1 MTIIGPADLHLST
14 GAMAL
19 DALPAEEAERFQDH
33 LAHCETCAEEFRG
46 LQATAAMLGAA
57 EAIRPPARL
66 RVWVL
71 DAAARTPQLPPEV
84 LAPVGRHRHTSEPT
98 TGAPLTDTPT
108 TDVIAIGSAPSPRAS
123 WIRRPVG
130 WLAAAAAVVL
140 IGGGL
145 IWGINAGHTAPP
157 TASELSQCVVADPA
171 ATTLTPKV
179 GAGGSLTRSDSCG
192 AVLLNLP
199 SMAALGTG
207 QGYQMWLIDGNKAA
221 KSLGMVNNLNGAMVP
236 LQFHQGDQ
244 SVAVTVEPSAGSE
257 KPSHDPVWQVNLH

>member
-1 MTIIGPADLHLST
+1 MTIIDPADLHLST

-19 DALPAEEAERFQDH
+19 DALPAEEAERFADH
-33 LAHCETCAEEFRG
+33 LAHCETCAEEYRG

-71 DAAARTPQLPPEV
+71 NAAARTPQLPPEMGI
-84 LAPVGRHRHTSEPT
+84 PVGRHRSSDGQS
-98 TGAPLTDTPT
+98 TGAATTDTPA
-108 TDVIAIGSAPSPRAS
+108 TDVIAIGSAPSRRRS
-123 WIRRPVG
+123 WIRRPTG

-145 IWGINAGHTAPP
+145 IWGIKAGNTTPP

-171 ATTLTPKV
+171 ATKLTPNV
-179 GAGGSLTRSDSCG
+179 GDGGSLTRSDSCG

-199 SMAALGTG
+199 AMAAPGAG
-207 QGYQMWLIDGNKAA
+207 EGYQMWLIDGNKAA
-221 KSLGMVNNLNGAMVP
+221 KSLGMVNNLNGVVMP
-236 LQFHQGDQ
+236 LQIHQGDQ
-244 SVAVTVEPSAGSE
+244 SVAVTVEPAAGSE
-257 KPSHDPVWQVNLH
+257 QPSHDPIWQVNLH